1 MICAIYRSV
10 KKVGAYLYI
19 TKKDDFSDLPDELL
33 QIFGKPEFAML
44 LNLANKEELANA
56 DINKVKQALEGDGY
70 YLQMPPRPD
79 QILAKIKT
87 QNTKLM
93 IQQAKG

>member
-19 TKKDDFSDLPDELL
+19 TKRDDFSNLPEELL
-33 QIFGKPEFAML
+33 KVFGKPQFAML
-44 LNLANKEELANA
+44 LNLADKDKLANA
-56 DINKVKQALEGDGY
+56 DIDKVKMALEEDGY

-79 QILAKIKT
+79 QILANIKT

-93 IQQAKG
+93 MQQAKG